1 MPRRWCWVAVLVST
15 CWACDSDMGEGMMSK
30 KSQSLGRVELE
41 LLQYIDEHH
50 PITVRDVAEYW
61 HGKTGQARTTVLTMM
76 ERLTKKG
83 FLSRKKID
91 NVFHYSP
98 KQSAASVLRGMV
110 GDFVHGVLGGSILPL
125 AAYLTEEKRLSA
137 EQVAELK
144 KLVEQLEDGDS
155 KGEKR
160 S

>member
-1 MPRRWCWVAVLVST
+1 MSV
-15 CWACDSDMGEGMMSK
+15 WATVFEAAMSK
-30 KSQSLGRVELE
+30 KNQSLGRVELE

-61 HGKTGQARTTVLTMM
+61 NSKTGQARTTVLTMM

-83 FLSRKKID
+83 FLTRKKID

-110 GDFVHGVLGGSILPL
+110 GDFVQGVLGGSILPL
-125 AAYLTEEKRLSA
+125 AAYLTEEKQLSA
-137 EQVAELK
+137 DQVAELR
-144 KLVEQLEDGDS
+144 KLVEQLEDDGT
-155 KGEKR
+155 KKEKR

>member
-1 MPRRWCWVAVLVST
+1 MT
-15 CWACDSDMGEGMMSK
+15 K
-30 KSQSLGRVELE
+30 KHQSLGRVELE
-41 LLQYIDEHH
+41 LLQYIDEHN

-61 HGKTGQARTTVLTMM
+61 NNKTGQARTTVLTMM

-83 FLSRKKID
+83 FLTRKKID

-98 KQSAASVLRGMV
+98 KQSAASVLREMV

-125 AAYLTEEKRLSA
+125 TAYLTEEKKLSA
-137 EQVAELK
+137 EQVSELK
-144 KLVEQLEDGDS
+144 KLVEQLEEDGS
-155 KGEKR
+155 KKEKR